1 MDPALAAFANTSQVG
16 QARILAKLF
25 GALGPG
31 NRTFAELG
39 FNTDEQCVGSGSNT
53 CGLWRAGWTGT
64 LIDGGH
70 ENTRINLHR
79 AFITSEGV
87 PQLLRRLRVPRRVD
101 YLSID
106 LDSFDLWIFK
116 AILASRYRPRVVS
129 VEYNANI
136 RWEYALTYPDPA
148 VHNPNASALDD
159 RIQRGAIGQA
169 RHGCFVGASARAL
182 VLAAAQHN
190 YTAVAA
196 AAPLDLFFVRDEE
209 VAAYGAARLKAMLG
223 KRDAFFPAASNFW
236 QGVPLNTFGN
246 KAMTAAQARELLDYG
261 VWLEQRRAG
270 RSVEAAAAAAREAAR
285 TAVKALARRAAAN
298 CGGGRLCGAMCFRRP
313 ELLNL

>member
-1 MDPALAAFANTSQVG
+1 
-16 QARILAKLF
+16 
-25 GALGPG
+25 
-31 NRTFAELG
+31 
-39 FNTDEQCVGSGSNT
+39 VGSGSNT

-169 RHGCFVGASARAL
+169 RHGCFVGASARA
-182 VLAAAQHN
+182 
-190 YTAVAA
+190 
-196 AAPLDLFFVRDEE
+196 
-209 VAAYGAARLKAMLG
+209 
-223 KRDAFFPAASNFW
+223 
-236 QGVPLNTFGN
+236 
-246 KAMTAAQARELLDYG
+246 
-261 VWLEQRRAG
+261 
-270 RSVEAAAAAAREAAR
+270 
-285 TAVKALARRAAAN
+285 
-298 CGGGRLCGAMCFRRP
+298 
-313 ELLNL
+313 